1 MKSGNTNRKKITKR
15 ALIIQSSFCV
25 RKKRMFLVHKERVKL
40 KILTFYVKHDIITL
54 VLDF

>member
-15 ALIIQSSFCV
+15 ALIIQSYFCV

-54 VLDF
+54 VLNF